1 MPSSASVDSH
11 PKYSEMILEAIR
23 DQKKEGKLNVSR
35 PAIQKFV
42 TQKYLLDPIMA
53 NRHVNLNLKKMLE
66 SGVIKPAAPAGRK
79 GAGSY
84 RLGQSLT
91 GKKTGAGEKK
101 VTKTKEKKV
110 PKANAGSNKGKKV
123 AKAKTGSNKK
133 IQGRKTEMSSKGKK
147 IAGKDKAQKKAIKTP
162 AKPKASRMQISTG
175 R

>member
-91 GKKTGAGEKK
+91 GKKTTRTREKK
-101 VTKTKEKKV
+101 D
-110 PKANAGSNKGKKV
+110 PKANAGSNKGNKV